1 MKIFI
6 IIIMGSLFDFL
17 YYYLLTK
24 KKTREKEGR
33 EVDLDFCCR
42 ENTLALGR
50 GTV

>member
-1 MKIFI
+1 MKIF
-6 IIIMGSLFDFL
+6 IIIMGSLFDFIL
-17 YYYLLTK
+17 LLTK
-24 KKTREKEGR
+24 KTSRKKGR